1 MELPEDNS
9 RVHWGKVT
17 LQWHGSD
24 LRQALSHR
32 KSLPKQPLGCSCSC
46 PLCVWGLPD
55 STPKLGAES
64 SPEAPCSPDLLVPS
78 PHSQTPEAVSQ
89 EMSLCL
95 GSADVSLEK
104 LSTGAQGR
112 PLPKFPLPDL
122 SFNTPTF
129 GGVCAKRTSHL
140 EPCSACGSSQQHTE
154 SDLTESSSR
163 RAAPEPVWHHTNL
176 LPQLGLFLS
185 CALGAAELCCSVA
198 EPPSNC
204 FTSPPPRR
212 SGGWRWLSRDT

>member
-1 MELPEDNS
+1 MGVTSDRPFHTGSRCPNS
-9 RVHWGKVT
+9 LWDAPVP
-17 LQWHGSD
+17 
-24 LRQALSHR
+24 A
-32 KSLPKQPLGCSCSC
+32 
-46 PLCVWGLPD
+46 LCVSGGCQIAPPNWGQRAAQRLPARQT
-55 STPKLGAES
+55 S
-64 SPEAPCSPDLLVPS
+64 VPS